1 MTTKSG
7 ESSRRIVAL
16 TLIATLCACQ
26 SAAHAATATT
36 TASPTTTR
44 PIGTSPTARTRVI
57 APTTALRP
65 SPVRPTTTGVG
76 LKGTATTTKGQPPTT
91 TIAKGRVTT
100 TTLLSVS
107 ATPTTRRTRI
117 TVRPIAPPKPTA
129 ATVADASVTVA
140 AARRKRDAKALIA
153 GLRMLGLRLLEAKR
167 PAESA
172 TALREAVGLLN
183 APGDLLERRETEA
196 TLGWALNTAGDFK
209 GGVTV
214 LQDALRLG
222 DEQRATQPVMVNILK
237 LLVWGA
243 RASSDHES
251 AVNALERL
259 RDFGEKGDSTIDL
272 GDTYEG
278 LAVERLLMK
287 SVGPAVS
294 YARKAVAARAN
305 AKPVVLAGSY
315 QVLGWALDSMDSS
328 PEAIQALK
336 KSIDLRRQAGVA
348 ASENLEA
355 LLLLANS
362 ARKAGDA
369 DTSFT
374 ARRDVIQIARDR
386 GDAPALAD
394 GLDELGLAALLL
406 QRPQIAVPPLTE
418 AVALRRSS
426 GASVAFGRSLHLL
439 GWALSGSGRK
449 DEAVGTYN
457 EAAEIRRQ
465 VGDTREV
472 QLESLRALG
481 YLLWELKRGNEAI
494 PPFERSLALVRK
506 DPSDAPSEAAALTD
520 LSVAYLIGSIPDKAL
535 EPAQTAI
542 DLFERI
548 DKKGEALAAALYA
561 YGWALFSNARQKE
574 AIDPFRRSLA
584 IREAAGSAKIDETR
598 SFLQAAIES
607 SGPGG

>member
-1 MTTKSG
+1 
-7 ESSRRIVAL
+7 
-16 TLIATLCACQ
+16 
-26 SAAHAATATT
+26 
-36 TASPTTTR
+36 
-44 PIGTSPTARTRVI
+44 
-57 APTTALRP
+57 
-65 SPVRPTTTGVG
+65 
-76 LKGTATTTKGQPPTT
+76 
-91 TIAKGRVTT
+91 
-100 TTLLSVS
+100 
-107 ATPTTRRTRI
+107 
-117 TVRPIAPPKPTA
+117 
-129 ATVADASVTVA
+129 
-140 AARRKRDAKALIA
+140 
-153 GLRMLGLRLLEAKR
+153 MLGLRLLEAKR
-167 PAESA
+167 PPESVV
-172 TALREAVGLLN
+172 ALREAVGLLN
-183 APGDLLERRETEA
+183 APADLLERRETEA

-243 RASSDHES
+243 RASGDHAA
-251 AVNALERL
+251 AVKALERL
-259 RDFGEKGDSTIDL
+259 RDIGEKGDSTVDL

-287 SVGPAVS
+287 SAAPAIAD
-294 YARKAVAARAN
+294 ARKAVAVRVN

-315 QVLGWALDSMDSS
+315 QVLGWALDTTDAS

-336 KSIDLRRQAGVA
+336 KSIELRRQAGLA

-355 LLLLANS
+355 LLLLANA
-362 ARKAGDA
+362 ARKAGDVE
-369 DTSFT
+369 TSLT
-374 ARRDVIQIARDR
+374 ARREVIQIARDK
-386 GDAPALAD
+386 GDNAALAE

-406 QRPQIAVPPLTE
+406 QRPQIAIPPLTE
-418 AVALRRSS
+418 AVALRRKS

-439 GWALSGSGRK
+439 GWALTGSGRK
-449 DEAVGTYN
+449 DDAVGTYN

-494 PPFERSLALVRK
+494 PPFERALALVRK
-506 DPSDAPSEAAALTD
+506 EPTDALSEAAAQTD

-542 DLFERI
+542 DLYERNN
-548 DKKGEALAAALYA
+548 KKGEPLAAALYA
-561 YGWALFSNARQKE
+561 YGWALFSNSRQKE
-574 AIDPFRRSLA
+574 AVDPFRRSLA
-584 IREAAGSAKIDETR
+584 IREAAGSEKVEETR

-607 SGPGG
+607 SGPGA